1 MHGVADGPRWHSEQ
15 QARSR
20 ATRTAGGDL
29 LRAPSPVG
37 QTAAR
42 ASIGGENASSN
53 GLAWRHYYY
62 HSPDP
67 TTQKPLAPEAS
78 RASPPASVTLGT
90 REAAALVAQHPLRS
104 PSTSTAAAS
113 QERSHHTRT
122 RKTRP
127 SPPPP
132 LPHHLASRRHA
143 RPATLALLSPPAPT
157 HNTTHSRKTHSPSS
171 RPAHRLQTLSA
182 KSDPSRPANRRT
194 GEPDL
199 AMRREMRTL
208 HQTRCEGR
216 ESVGEGVWPDKCHAG
231 LLSLEPASLTPAAS
245 HVKLGPR
252 LCINFTSVTGVAEP
266 PLRSSL
272 NCTTGRAWR
281 SRLLHF
287 ACCTICLWG
296 INTDSDTRP

>member
-1 MHGVADGPRWHSEQ
+1 MSRREEEEACTAWQTGHGGTASSRRGREPREPQ
-15 QARSR
+15 PAICR
-20 ATRTAGGDL
+20 AHPA
-29 LRAPSPVG
+29 G

-113 QERSHHTRT
+113 QDRSHHTRT

-199 AMRREMRTL
+199 AMRREMRTP

-216 ESVGEGVWPDKCHAG
+216 EGVGEGMWPDKCHAG

-245 HVKLGPR
+245 HVNKLGSW
-252 LCINFTSVTGVAEP
+252 LCINFHE
-266 PLRSSL
+266 RD
-272 NCTTGRAWR
+272 RR
-281 SRLLHF
+281 R
-287 ACCTICLWG
+287 
-296 INTDSDTRP
+296 